1 MIRSSVG
8 ERKKTQERCVGKG
21 WCGVDCVLNQITFF
35 TFFRVDLCM
44 IRGIE
49 KQNKKMTRR
58 ADGRKEQ
65 KGNQK
70 ITKSQME
77 TGKMRESRTI

>member
-1 MIRSSVG
+1 
-8 ERKKTQERCVGKG
+8 
-21 WCGVDCVLNQITFF
+21 
-35 TFFRVDLCM
+35 M

-77 TGKMRESRTI
+77 TGRNEGITNYIVSPTFVCT